1 MDVLYLVIKIEKE
14 VKIMKTILGIII
26 AAVIFVAV
34 PLMAAEH
41 KTPTAPKEY
50 IDMKN
55 PMKADKDVL
64 ERAESIWMKKCK
76 KCHGEKGDG
85 KGPGAKDL
93 EIKPVAFDKAYLS
106 KRPDGQL
113 FWIIEKGSQN
123 TDMEAM
129 GPGSETNLS
138 KDDIWKI
145 VTFMKEK
152 FGK

>member
-1 MDVLYLVIKIEKE
+1 MKT
-14 VKIMKTILGIII
+14 KTILGIII
-26 AAVIFVAV
+26 TAVIFIAV
-34 PLMAAEH
+34 PLMAAEEH

-64 ERAESIWMKKCK
+64 ERAEGIFMKKCK

-85 KGPGAKDL
+85 KGSGAKDL
-93 EIKPVAFDKAYLS
+93 EIKPKAFTKDYL
-106 KRPDGQL
+106 KNRPDGQL
-113 FWIIEKGSQN
+113 FWIIEKGSAN

-129 GPGSETNLS
+129 GPGSETNIS
-138 KDDIWKI
+138 KDDMWKL
-145 VTFMKEK
+145 VTYIKGK